1 MSAFTFCEGF
11 EKAARVLHC
20 TSHPSLVSC
29 FLPAFSGDAGLA
41 EGRVEG
47 TGCEAMSASRLAG
60 VRDGVEE
67 GRCVFER
74 HAKEMDQ
81 AEST

>member
-20 TSHPSLVSC
+20 TFPPSLVSC
-29 FLPAFSGDAGLA
+29 FLPVFSIDAGLA
-41 EGRVEG
+41 EGRVAG
-47 TGCEAMSASRLAG
+47 TGCEVMSTSRLAE

-74 HAKEMDQ
+74 HTEQMDQ
-81 AEST
+81 AEGT